1 VRKGAYRLFENGAI
15 EPAAMLASHIEA
27 TWERVAGVPVAL
39 AVQDTTELDFT
50 GHLATSGL
58 GALRHGR
65 ERG

>member
-1 VRKGAYRLFENGAI
+1 
-15 EPAAMLASHIEA
+15 MLASHIEA